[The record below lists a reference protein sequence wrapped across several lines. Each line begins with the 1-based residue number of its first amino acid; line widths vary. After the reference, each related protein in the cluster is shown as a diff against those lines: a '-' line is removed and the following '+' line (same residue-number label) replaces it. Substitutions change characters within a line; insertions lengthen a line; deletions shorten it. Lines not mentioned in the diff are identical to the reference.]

1 MATTPTLV
9 TQLTTQVKV
18 NGMTDYSQLAGVSR
32 MILADKTETTSG
44 NSGVLAVPAGARQV
58 EMLIDVIGTVSG
70 TSPSLTVSY
79 NVVMVDT
86 SNPLAPMQLDTIT
99 SYSATALTA
108 AGTASIAESNVLIGD
123 YATISWTITGTS
135 PSFGGVYIKVIWKK

>member
-1 MATTPTLV
+1 MATTPTLITPV
-9 TQLTTQVKV
+9 TTQVKI

-32 MILADKTETTSG
+32 MVLTDKTLTS
-44 NSGVLAVPAGARQV
+44 SSSSSVFAVPAGARAV
-58 EMLIDVIGTVSG
+58 EVLIDVIGTVSG

-123 YATISWTITGTS
+123 YATISWTITTL
-135 PSFGGVYIKVIWKK
+135 